1 MATANPDA
9 TPTKMFDGTPRQY
22 PVVVPRPVVIETTT
36 TPACNCQSQAV
47 GSGFE
52 QKIKENPLFFVLGA
66 LLVGY
71 LLAKN

>member
-1 MATANPDA
+1 MASNPD
-9 TPTKMFDGTPRQY
+9 TTTTKMFDGTPRQY
-22 PVVVPRPVVIETTT
+22 PVVVPRPVVIETTPNT
-36 TPACNCQSQAV
+36 CNCQSQSQ

-52 QKIKENPLFFVLGA
+52 QRIKENPLFFVLGA